1 MNFLEEILKNYEKG
15 VKAVDMY
22 FNEEDCEVYTGD
34 DGKFYSAILNQ
45 SNIMANNNKVKE
57 IFELA

>member
-1 MNFLEEILKNYEKG
+1 

-22 FNEEDCEVYTGD
+22 FDEEECEVYTGD

-45 SNIMANNNKVKE
+45 ANITANNNKVKE